1 MFRSTKPPLIK
12 ASVVILAA
20 AKCKCSNFIFLLRK
34 SKAIYSIILSF
45 FFYYLGEK
53 GGWGHCNPSFVFFCR
68 LENYKVV
75 NRVKLL
81 EHKRMPLGIKKLFN
95 FHDGNILKWELVK

>member
-12 ASVVILAA
+12 ASIAILAA
-20 AKCKCSNFIFLLRK
+20 ANCKCSNFIFLLRK

-45 FFYYLGEK
+45 FYQGKK
-53 GGWGHCNPSFVFFCR
+53 GVGAIVTLLLSFFVKFCR

-81 EHKRMPLGIKKLFN
+81 EHKRMPLGKLFN